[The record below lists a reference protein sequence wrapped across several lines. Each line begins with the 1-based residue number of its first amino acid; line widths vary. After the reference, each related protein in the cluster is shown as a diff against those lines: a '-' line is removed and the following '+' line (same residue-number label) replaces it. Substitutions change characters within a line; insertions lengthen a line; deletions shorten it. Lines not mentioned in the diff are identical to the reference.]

1 MLLENIM
8 ENDKKQNPNGSLDMD
23 NMDPQDDD
31 DAEEELTPEEAIE
44 QFNMIYQSDPEL

>member
-23 NMDPQDDD
+23 PQDDD
-31 DAEEELTPEEAIE
+31 DAEELTPEEAIE

>member
-8 ENDKKQNPNGSLDMD
+8 ENDKKQNPNGSLA
-23 NMDPQDDD
+23 MDPQGDDD
-31 DAEEELTPEEAIE
+31 EEELTPEEAIE